1 MLVRVQKYGTMW
13 PLLSQ
18 EKETFPINNCIMNDT
33 TMPVTEAVSHAHD
46 GDVAVY
52 ELAYHILPTVAE
64 GEVEAVVGDIKTLL
78 TTQNAVITDEE
89 AAARF
94 ELAYEIEKYLEG
106 KYRRFAS
113 AYFGWVRFTVAPAQL
128 ALINEELAGNKK
140 ILRHLTIRLT
150 AVEEANPF
158 RFHEAIA
165 ELTTKVTTVDA
176 DDTIV
181 SEATADEAT
190 PAVDEK
196 EAATD
201 TEAKKDET
209 SNA

>member
-1 MLVRVQKYGTMW
+1 
-13 PLLSQ
+13 
-18 EKETFPINNCIMNDT
+18 MNDT

-64 GEVEAVVGDIKTLL
+64 GEV
-78 TTQNAVITDEE
+78 NAVTEELKSLVTTHGATVTDEE
-89 AAARF
+89 TAARF

-113 AYFGWVRFTVAPAQL
+113 AYFGWIRFTVAPAQVTM
-128 ALINEELAGNKK
+128 IDEELRGNKK
-140 ILRHLTIRLT
+140 ILRHLMIRLT
-150 AVEEANPF
+150 SVEEANPF
-158 RFHEAIA
+158 RFHEAVQ
-165 ELTTKVTTVDA
+165 ELTAKVTTLDT

-181 SEATADEAT
+181 AEAGADEEVAS
-190 PAVDEK
+190 EK
-196 EAATD
+196 EVIDTTD
-201 TEAKKDET
+201 AEVDADKT

>member
-1 MLVRVQKYGTMW
+1 
-13 PLLSQ
+13 
-18 EKETFPINNCIMNDT
+18 
-33 TMPVTEAVSHAHD
+33 MPVTEAVSHAHD

-64 GEVEAVVGDIKTLL
+64 GEVDAVIGDIKSLL
-78 TTQNAVITDEE
+78 TNHGAVITDEE
-89 AAARF
+89 SAARF

-113 AYFGWVRFTVAPAQL
+113 AYFGWIRFTVAPAQL
-128 ALINEELAGNKK
+128 TAIDEELRGNKK

-150 AVEEANPF
+150 SVEEANPF

-165 ELTTKVTTVDA
+165 ELNAKVTTVDT

-181 SEATADEAT
+181 AEATADE
-190 PAVDEK
+190 
-196 EAATD
+196 EASSGDKKKDNAD
-201 TEAKKDET
+201 SEDVKDET